1 MSDNFNNV
9 LSEIKSLKKN
19 LNFFSPSNNKEF
31 QITPLSLKQ
40 QKSIIENGFSSSL
53 SIVFFNVTFF
63 NIIKE
68 NYSGNIKEL
77 NTLDRVN
84 ISLSLRQK
92 ISDEYKDED
101 ETIYSIS
108 DVIEN
113 NKEEI
118 VVEPKE
124 VVTENFTFKLKNP
137 NLEIDDKINK
147 ILLKKYKNKP
157 LEGDN
162 LNLLISDLYVYEMLK
177 FIEEISFGEN
187 TINIQ
192 DNLDNSLKLINEIN
206 TYELKDILKYIN
218 EVRDLELKLSKIPKT
233 DINVNITADFFI
245 VQ

>member
-1 MSDNFNNV
+1 MSDNFKNV
-9 LSEIKSLKKN
+9 LNEIKNLKKN

-31 QITPLSLKQ
+31 QISPLSLKQ
-40 QKSIIENGFSSSL
+40 QKSIIENGFTTSL
-53 SIVFFNVTFF
+53 SILFFNVTFF

-68 NYSGNIKEL
+68 NFIGDIKEL

-92 ISDEYKDED
+92 ISDEYNDED

-118 VVEPKE
+118 VVAPKE

-137 NLEIDDKINK
+137 NLEIDNKINN
-147 ILLKKYKNKP
+147 ILLKKYKNKT
-157 LEGDN
+157 LDDGSI
-162 LNLLISDLYVYEMLK
+162 NLLISDLYVYEMLK

-187 TINIQ
+187 VINIQ

-206 TYELKDILKYIN
+206 TYELKEVLNYIN
-218 EVRDLELKLSKIPKT
+218 EVRDFELKLTKIPKT
-233 DINVNITADFFI
+233 DTNINITADFFI